1 MKKIVFLAI
10 ILVAYSSCINQ
21 ENKDVTVVSPEEMQ
35 SLLEIEDVQLVD
47 VRTPE
52 EFNEGYIAKAQNI
65 NYESPTFDED
75 ITKLDKNK
83 PVIVYCQAGVRSA
96 KCADK
101 MVKAGFIKVYDL
113 EGGISKWKHKGFEVK
128 VKS

>member
-1 MKKIVFLAI
+1 MKKTAFLAI
-10 ILVAYSSCINQ
+10 ILIAFSSCINQ
-21 ENKDVTVVSPEEMQ
+21 ENKEVTVVSPEEMQ

-52 EFNEGYIAKAQNI
+52 EFEEGYISKAQNI
-65 NYESPTFDED
+65 NFESPTFDDD
-75 ITKLDKNK
+75 ITQLDKNK
-83 PVIVYCQAGVRSA
+83 PVILYCQSGGRSA
-96 KCADK
+96 RCADK
-101 MVKAGFIKVYDL
+101 MVKAGFVKVYDL